1 MEQTGGAV
9 SSTSKISTIEKRDIY
24 CLFFLWC
31 AERDLN
37 PHDRNGQEILSL
49 SCLPIPPSAQIFNII
64 GGTYGS
70 RTHLKGFADLHVTVP
85 STRRL
90 GYYNRSIAVYD

>member
-1 MEQTGGAV
+1 MCLHYSIFNEKTRPSR
-9 SSTSKISTIEKRDIY
+9 SSFIHKI
-24 CLFFLWC
+24 WC

-49 SCLPIPPSAQIFNII
+49 SCLPIPPSALNFKY

-90 GYYNRSIAVYD
+90 GYYNRSNVGLCKILVI